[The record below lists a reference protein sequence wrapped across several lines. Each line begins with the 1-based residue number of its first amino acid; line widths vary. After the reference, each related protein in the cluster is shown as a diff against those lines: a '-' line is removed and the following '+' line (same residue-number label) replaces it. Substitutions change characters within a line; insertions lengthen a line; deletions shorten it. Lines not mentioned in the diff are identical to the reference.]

1 MCAYQTTRL
10 LSQGVM
16 DVSLRVISRNAQLVK
31 LCGTAEAIARYF
43 QLGHHALSF
52 PIVSVQRRREISS
65 YLRAEIIVTVI
76 KFQKLDWK
84 LHRLECQVLSRLD
97 KEKRKS
103 VTPSIRLMLKLYL
116 RRKLQNDNVTN
127 SSACFN

>member
-43 QLGHHALSF
+43 QLSHHALSF
-52 PIVSVQRRREISS
+52 PIVSV
-65 YLRAEIIVTVI
+65 
-76 KFQKLDWK
+76 
-84 LHRLECQVLSRLD
+84 
-97 KEKRKS
+97 
-103 VTPSIRLMLKLYL
+103 
-116 RRKLQNDNVTN
+116 
-127 SSACFN
+127 

>member
-10 LSQGVM
+10 LSQVVM

-52 PIVSVQRRREISS
+52 PIVSVQRRREIAS
-65 YLRAEIIVTVI
+65 YL
-76 KFQKLDWK
+76 
-84 LHRLECQVLSRLD
+84 
-97 KEKRKS
+97 
-103 VTPSIRLMLKLYL
+103 
-116 RRKLQNDNVTN
+116 
-127 SSACFN
+127 